1 MGELD
6 RTYGAV
12 LVGAFVSAV
21 LFGITNL
28 QTFIYFQRYPRDRI
42 WNMAAVC
49 WLWLLDATHLVLC
62 IHMIYWYLVTNYLDP
77 LALLEIVWSFKAQI
91 IVDAIVVI
99 SVHTL
104 YTIRL
109 WKLNAADTRKSV
121 WRKLLP
127 VAVSFLVFFGGY
139 GTAIILCYEITQYQ
153 TYTDLLSSQWVT
165 FLPLGA
171 ATFIDAVI
179 ALALCYFLE
188 RCRLGSTSSNIDS
201 TITILMLFTLNTGV
215 ITSICSLTAIIAMAA
230 LPTSFAVIS
239 VELILT
245 KLYVNSFLAMFNA
258 RNKLRS
264 TGSIV
269 DADGAIL
276 HPLSSIHSRPRNLKA
291 TLSATNST
299 GRSDLRMSLDR
310 DCAPALDVDVEHGHS
325 IHFAFPGSAGS
336 HGCEEKEEL
345 GSWQGMGK
353 RESAT
358 LPCLGRPAPIV
369 ARVLQTR
376 RVSAPTDVGPEGCT
390 QLGRARIPRKSA
402 YDVFAGRRESGQG
415 SFASGGADE
424 GCDGG
429 SRRQSVSFMR
439 AQTPSEMIGM
449 ALTKDA

>member
-109 WKLNAADTRKSV
+109 WKRETLNAADTRKSV

-127 VAVSFLVFFGGY
+127 VAVSEVVISRVLRRIRDGNHTLLRNVRPATFTSPSLDPYSCIHGSRDR
-139 GTAIILCYEITQYQ
+139 TQYQ

-310 DCAPALDVDVEHGHS
+310 DCAPALDVDVEHGAQHP
-325 IHFAFPGSAGS
+325 FCVPGVRG
-336 HGCEEKEEL
+336 EPRVR
-345 GSWQGMGK
+345 GK
-353 RESAT
+353 
-358 LPCLGRPAPIV
+358 
-369 ARVLQTR
+369 
-376 RVSAPTDVGPEGCT
+376 
-390 QLGRARIPRKSA
+390 
-402 YDVFAGRRESGQG
+402 
-415 SFASGGADE
+415 GGAGELAGDGEAGERDPTMSRAARADRGAGVADSQGIRADGCGAGGVYPAWE
-424 GCDGG
+424 GEDPEKVGVRCLCWAQGEWPGVVRIGG
-429 SRRQSVSFMR
+429 RGR
-439 AQTPSEMIGM
+439 GM
-449 ALTKDA
+449 